1 MEVSATAKY
10 LPVSARKVRL
20 VLDQLPGKS
29 VGDAMVMLRYLPT
42 PHARLVEKVVRS
54 AAANAENNFAADP
67 AELRIKRAYAGEA
80 RTLKRWKAKARG
92 RAAPILRR
100 TSHVTVVVEEEEE
113 RGS

>member
-20 VLDQLPGKS
+20 VLDQLPGKRIEE
-29 VGDAMVMLRYLPT
+29 AMVMLRFLPT
-42 PHARLVEKVVRS
+42 PHARLVAKVLHS
-54 AAANAENNFAADP
+54 AAANAENNYSLDRD
-67 AELRIKRAYAGEA
+67 ELRVKRAFAGEG

-100 TSHVTVVVEEEEE
+100 TSHVTVILEDA
-113 RGS
+113 

>member
-20 VLDQLPGKS
+20 VLDQLPGKRIEE
-29 VGDAMVMLRYLPT
+29 AMVMLRFLPT
-42 PHARLVEKVVRS
+42 PHARLVAKVLHS
-54 AAANAENNFAADP
+54 AAANAENNYSLDRDD
-67 AELRIKRAYAGEA
+67 LRVKRAYAGEG

-100 TSHVTVVVEEEEE
+100 TSHITVVVEDA
-113 RGS
+113 

>member
-20 VLDQLPGKS
+20 VLDQLPGKRIEE
-29 VGDAMVMLRYLPT
+29 AMIMLRFLPT
-42 PHARLVEKVVRS
+42 PHARLVAKVLHS
-54 AAANAENNFAADP
+54 AAANAENNYSLDRDD
-67 AELRIKRAYAGEA
+67 LRVKRAFAGEG

-100 TSHVTVVVEEEEE
+100 TSHITVIVEDA
-113 RGS
+113 

>member
-20 VLDQLPGKS
+20 VLDQLPGKRIEE
-29 VGDAMVMLRYLPT
+29 AMIMLRFLPT
-42 PHARLVEKVVRS
+42 PHARLVAKVLHS
-54 AAANAENNFAADP
+54 AAANAENNYSLDRD
-67 AELRIKRAYAGEA
+67 ELRVKRAFAGEG

-100 TSHVTVVVEEEEE
+100 TSHVTVIVEDA
-113 RGS
+113 